1 MMALCLSAGALFVT
15 LHTQSF
21 TLGWMHSVEKIRWEE
36 DYNVTPQG
44 LQLTQARVKGTGAGM
59 EIPDGA
65 VFRDDSW
72 HYYEKRCNHCRRCF
86 LSEIMTECDNVD
98 KNPADFRE
106 RGWVSEYLMVYPEE
120 YVRLA
125 IHE

>member
-1 MMALCLSAGALFVT
+1 MCKFCK
-15 LHTQSF
+15 
-21 TLGWMHSVEKIRWEE
+21 E
-36 DYNVTPQG
+36 
-44 LQLTQARVKGTGAGM
+44 GAGYDM
-59 EIPDGA
+59 ISHSATNGED
-65 VFRDDSW
+65 W